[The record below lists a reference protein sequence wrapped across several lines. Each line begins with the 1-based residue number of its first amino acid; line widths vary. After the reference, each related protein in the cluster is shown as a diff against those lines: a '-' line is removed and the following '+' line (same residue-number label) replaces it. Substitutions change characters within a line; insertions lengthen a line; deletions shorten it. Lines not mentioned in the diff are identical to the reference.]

1 MLNAGTGSVE
11 NVLNI
16 LQRLCSLLSSGLARQ
31 FAGGRINAQLAGYE
45 HEAIGLH
52 RLTVCAQRG
61 RRLGSGYGF
70 HLFAHIVLLLILGAP
85 TCCGRRRYTSP
96 PATTNRT
103 ISNDWQCRLRS
114 SLLSK
119 VAFSAHDARHTAI
132 NRLFLAIP
140 DDSRRF
146 QTIRLPFSPNR
157 TVFPRPKRA
166 GITGLAIADT
176 STSLARAEYAK
187 GFRRLA
193 ESHAGGLDG
202 DRTHDLLFRRQTLYP
217 LSYKPE

>member
-146 QTIRLPFSPNR
+146 QTIPDDSATVLAKPDGFSTTQASRHHRPCHCRHQHQPCTRRICKRLPAVSR
-157 TVFPRPKRA
+157 
-166 GITGLAIADT
+166 
-176 STSLARAEYAK
+176 
-187 GFRRLA
+187 
-193 ESHAGGLDG
+193 
-202 DRTHDLLFRRQTLYP
+202 
-217 LSYKPE
+217 KPCWWA

>member
-11 NVLNI
+11 NVLDI

-52 RLTVCAQRG
+52 RLAVCAQRG

-114 SLLSK
+114 SLLSE
-119 VAFSAHDARHTAI
+119 VASSAHDARHTAI

-146 QTIRLPFSPNR
+146 DYRS
-157 TVFPRPKRA
+157 
-166 GITGLAIADT
+166 
-176 STSLARAEYAK
+176 
-187 GFRRLA
+187 
-193 ESHAGGLDG
+193 
-202 DRTHDLLFRRQTLYP
+202 RQTGRFFHDPSEPASPALP
-217 LSYKPE
+217 LPTPAPALHAPNMQKASGG

>member
-1 MLNAGTGSVE
+1 MAGTGSVE

-31 FAGGRINAQLAGYE
+31 FAGGRINASWPDTNTKPLLSPPGCM
-45 HEAIGLH
+45 
-52 RLTVCAQRG
+52 RQRG

-176 STSLARAEYAK
+176 STSLARANMQKA
-187 GFRRLA
+187 
-193 ESHAGGLDG
+193 SGG
-202 DRTHDLLFRRQTLYP
+202 
-217 LSYKPE
+217 